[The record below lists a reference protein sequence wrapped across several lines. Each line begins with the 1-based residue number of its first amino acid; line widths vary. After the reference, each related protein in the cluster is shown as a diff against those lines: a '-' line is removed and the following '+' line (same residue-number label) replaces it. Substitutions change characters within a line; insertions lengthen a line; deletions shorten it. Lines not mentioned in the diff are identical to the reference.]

1 MLIRPLL
8 FVLNASLIFTSCF
21 SAAIAER
28 PDLTVEAV
36 ASSPAFNAL
45 APNLQQEVM
54 NYIQANPASSITKAL
69 LDPTKEGALYQAIS
83 TACFQGRLGLVALLL
98 QSTSSIDINFLNRN
112 VVADKRMKMKH
123 PMPPLAGER
132 LITRACWS
140 GNLNL
145 IQFLVEKGARIDAD
159 CNQRQSPRHSPLH
172 VACITGNYKLANYL
186 IQTAGTNRDFINLK
200 NSQQQTPLHLAV
212 QNDDSEKAFR
222 VVQLLCEN
230 GADINALDI
239 EKHNALYYSAIKNHA
254 AIATYLLKNGGDPFN
269 YSSGNI
275 TALHIACKFG
285 ALETAAVII
294 SYAKTQDPATFSAL
308 INAIA
313 ADGSSALHMLC
324 LKPENDQ
331 SRQQHIARLLRNEG
345 ANMLLLDAEGHTPSA
360 FASKNGLVALATD
373 LFFLPDTGPSDPAL
387 IDADKH
393 ELLHFACL
401 TGNYELANT
410 LIEMARTK
418 FALHAL
424 SDEDLKMKLSAFIN
438 LKNSQQQTPLH
449 LAVQNDDSEKAF
461 RVVQLLCENGANINA
476 LDGAKHN
483 ALHYTAVKNHAVI
496 AAYLLE
502 KGGNPSGDPSD
513 NTTALHIACKYGALE
528 TAIAIISHAK
538 TQDPATFSALI
549 NATTPDGYSALHMLC
564 LNHENDQLR
573 QQNIAR
579 LLRNEGANML
589 LLDAEGHT
597 PSAFASKNG
606 LVALATDLDVQTV
619 PQEELLHFACLTGN
633 YELANTLIEMA
644 RTKFAL
650 HALSDEDLKMKL
662 SAFINL
668 KNSQQQTPLHLAV
681 QNDDSEKAFC
691 VVQLLCENGADI
703 NALDGDERRPLHYTA
718 IKNHAA
724 IAAYL
729 LKKGGNPFGGS
740 SRKPTALHI
749 ACKYGALETAT
760 VIISHTKTQGQAT
773 FSALIKA
780 ITQKHFTALH
790 MLCLNPENDQ
800 SRQQDIAKLLMDEGA
815 DVLIRN
821 STANTA
827 SALASKNGL
836 VDLAET
842 IFTLP
847 NVYLACEK
855 GSLKC
860 NASSDTEC
868 YDHECTRRNRNRI
881 ARWHAK
887 RPKDMLKYLYT
898 TPSDPVDWPPV
909 NPETDLLKSS
919 CDGSVPDPIH
929 GLAPFHFAVANGNRE
944 FLTFLLDLLIDPSF
958 IAVPAVLTGR
968 TSLHIACLH
977 TNEEVLRTLC
987 EWSKEHNTPEIH
999 KIFLETKD
1007 KEGKTALNLL
1017 NTLRKEAITDR
1028 LRGILLEAGA
1038 SPGILG

>member
-112 VVADKRMKMKH
+112 VVADNRLKLRH

-212 QNDDSEKAFR
+212 QNDDSEKAFC

-230 GADINALDI
+230 GADINTLDRDGRRAL
-239 EKHNALYYSAIKNHA
+239 HYTAIKNHA
-254 AIATYLLKNGGDPFN
+254 AIATYLLKKDGNPLGG
-269 YSSGNI
+269 SSGQP
-275 TALHIACKFG
+275 TALHIACKYG
-285 ALETAAVII
+285 ALETATAII
-294 SYAKTQDPATFSAL
+294 SHAKTQDPATFSAL

-313 ADGSSALHMLC
+313 ADGYSALHMLC
-324 LKPENDQ
+324 LNPENDQ

-345 ANMLLLDAEGHTPSA
+345 ANMLLANTAGDTPSA
-360 FASKNGLVALATD
+360 LASKNGLVELATD
-373 LFFLPDTGPSDPAL
+373 LLVLPDAGRPDAAL
-387 IDADKH
+387 DAPQQ

-401 TGNYELANT
+401 TGNYELANI
-410 LIEMARTK
+410 LIEMARNE

-424 SDEDLKMKLSAFIN
+424 SSEDLKMKLSAFIN

-461 RVVQLLCENGANINA
+461 LFVKLLCENGADINA

-502 KGGNPSGDPSD
+502 NSGNTSGDPSD

-528 TAIAIISHAK
+528 TATAIISHTK
-538 TQDPATFSALI
+538 TQGPEKFSALI
-549 NATTPDGYSALHMLC
+549 NATTADGYSALHMLC
-564 LNHENDQLR
+564 LNPENDQSR

-579 LLRNEGANML
+579 LLRDEGANML

-597 PSAFASKNG
+597 PSALASKNK
-606 LVALATDLDVQTV
+606 LVALVTDLDVQTV

-633 YELANTLIEMA
+633 YELANASIEMA

-650 HALSDEDLKMKL
+650 DALSGEDLKMKL

-668 KNSQQQTPLHLAV
+668 KNSQQHTPLHIAI
-681 QNDDSEKAFC
+681 QNDDPEKAFC

-729 LKKGGNPFGGS
+729 LKKGGNPLGGS
-740 SRKPTALHI
+740 SWKPTALHI
-749 ACKYGALETAT
+749 ACEYGALETAT
-760 VIISHTKTQGQAT
+760 VIISHTKTQGRAT
-773 FSALIKA
+773 FSALINA

-790 MLCLNPENDQ
+790 MLCLHPKNDQ

-815 DVLIRN
+815 DMLISN

-847 NVYLACEK
+847 NVYLACQK

-881 ARWHAK
+881 ARWHTK
-887 RPKDMLKYLYT
+887 RPEDMLKYLYT

-909 NPETDLLKSS
+909 DPETDLLKSS

-929 GLAPFHFAVANGNRE
+929 GLAPFHFAVANGTLE

-958 IAVPAVLTGR
+958 IAVPAALTGR